1 MEHTSSPLRCWYYR
15 WGCACASVLLLYV
28 PCALSQMVL
37 LPDDRVIVGTV
48 TDIRSDQVQ
57 VKMDADDVE
66 PRYLSAKEAQE
77 KGVWPLKKG
86 DRLHIVVNEQNAV
99 LGYHRV
105 GDPGFHQIMRGR
117 LAQPLVVDQEW
128 AVVQRD
134 GGGEHAY
141 RVRPLI
147 RSKMAD
153 VPIRQPVVFLIDET
167 NEIMDVVF
175 GGEETLRAA
184 IEGWHGSPPQSVDRR
199 LRGTIVKP
207 VADNHVMIRTEDGR
221 DRVIE
226 VRTFV
231 QDKLEKLPAGESVIL
246 LLDGENKVTDLAI
259 PPVP

>member
-1 MEHTSSPLRCWYYR
+1 MKHTPSSLRCRHYR
-15 WGCACASVLLLYV
+15 WWGACVGLLVLYA
-28 PCALSQMVL
+28 PCALGQMVL

-48 TDIRSDQVQ
+48 MDIRSEQVQ

-66 PRYLSAKEAQE
+66 PRYLSVKEAQE

-86 DRLHIVVNEQNAV
+86 DRLHIVVNEQDVA

-105 GDPGFHQIMRGR
+105 GDPGFHQIVRGR
-117 LAQPLVVDQEW
+117 LAQPLVVDQEQ

-134 GGGEHAY
+134 GGGEQAY

-147 RSKMAD
+147 RSKVAG
-153 VPIRQPVVFLIDET
+153 VPIRQPAVFLIDET
-167 NEIMDVVF
+167 NQIVDVMF
-175 GGEETLRAA
+175 GAEETLRTA
-184 IEGWHGSPPQSVDRR
+184 IKGWHGSPPQNVDRQ

-207 VADNHVMIRTEDGR
+207 IADNHVMIRTEDGR
-221 DRVIE
+221 ERVIE

-231 QDKLEKLPAGESVIL
+231 QDKLKKLPAGESVVL
-246 LLDGENKVTDLAI
+246 LLDGEDKVTDLAI